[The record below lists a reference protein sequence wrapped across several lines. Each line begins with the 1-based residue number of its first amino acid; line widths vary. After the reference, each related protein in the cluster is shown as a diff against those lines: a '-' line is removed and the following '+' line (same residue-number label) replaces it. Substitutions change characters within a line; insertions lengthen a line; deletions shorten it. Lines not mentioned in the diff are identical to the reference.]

1 MEKFCRIL
9 YNRRKSELHSFLM
22 RIHSGKQ
29 ILGKRGELVY
39 PINLDLKNRLCAVLG
54 GGNVALRKAKTL
66 LAAEA
71 RITVIAPVLT
81 GDLAHLVETGHI
93 DWLGKKYETGDLRG
107 FFLVICAT
115 NNPQTNVKAAIEAK
129 REGALVNVVE
139 PAHLSDFTVPA
150 QVRRGDLLLTVSTGG
165 KSPALAR
172 QLRRELE
179 KDFGDTY
186 GAWLE
191 KLALLRKE
199 MRSRLENSHDRE
211 MFWRQALDAEV
222 LELVKRG
229 ELKKAEAKIRD
240 AIGSFGSES

>member
-1 MEKFCRIL
+1 
-9 YNRRKSELHSFLM
+9 
-22 RIHSGKQ
+22 
-29 ILGKRGELVY
+29 VY

-54 GGNVALRKAKTL
+54 GGNVALRKVKTL

-81 GDLAHLVETGHI
+81 GDLAHLAKIGQVN
-93 DWLGKKYETGDLRG
+93 WVGKKYESGDLHG

-115 NNPQTNVKAAIEAK
+115 NNSPTNIKAAIEAK
-129 REGALVNVVE
+129 REGALVNVAE
-139 PAHLSDFTVPA
+139 PAHFSDFTVPA

-191 KLALLRKE
+191 QLTLLRKE
-199 MRSRLENSHDRE
+199 MRSRLESSQERE
-211 MFWRQALDAEV
+211 LFWRQALDAEV

>member
-9 YNRRKSELHSFLM
+9 YNRRKSELHSYLIK
-22 RIHSGKQ
+22 IHSEKQ
-29 ILGKRGELVY
+29 IFGKRGELVY

-54 GGNVALRKAKTL
+54 GGNVALRKVKTL

-81 GDLAHLVETGHI
+81 GDLAHLAEIGRVN
-93 DWLGKKYETGDLRG
+93 WLGKKYEAGDLRG

-115 NNPQTNVKAAIEAK
+115 NNSQTNIKAAIEAK
-129 REGALVNVVE
+129 RESALVNVVE
-139 PAHLSDFTVPA
+139 PSHLSDFTVPA

-191 KLALLRKE
+191 QLALLRKE
-199 MRSRLENSHDRE
+199 MRSRLESSHDRE

>member
-1 MEKFCRIL
+1 
-9 YNRRKSELHSFLM
+9 
-22 RIHSGKQ
+22 
-29 ILGKRGELVY
+29 VY
-39 PINLDLKNRLCAVLG
+39 PINLDLKNRLCVVLG
-54 GGNVALRKAKTL
+54 GGNVALRKVKTL

-81 GDLAHLVETGHI
+81 GDLAHLVESGRI

-115 NNPQTNVKAAIEAK
+115 NNSQTNVWAAIEAK
-129 REGALVNVVE
+129 REGSLVNVVE
-139 PAHLSDFTVPA
+139 PAYLSDFTVPA

-199 MRSRLENSHDRE
+199 MRSRLESSHDRE